1 LRPGAVFVIET
12 LDKDHGNAYDE
23 WIRMGKPHSPTR
35 AETEHLRQYAQQTLK
50 ETMCADAEG
59 TLVIRREISPW
70 SLILISEL

>member
-1 LRPGAVFVIET
+1 
-12 LDKDHGNAYDE
+12 
-23 WIRMGKPHSPTR
+23 MGKPHSPNR

-50 ETMCADAEG
+50 ETVCADAEG